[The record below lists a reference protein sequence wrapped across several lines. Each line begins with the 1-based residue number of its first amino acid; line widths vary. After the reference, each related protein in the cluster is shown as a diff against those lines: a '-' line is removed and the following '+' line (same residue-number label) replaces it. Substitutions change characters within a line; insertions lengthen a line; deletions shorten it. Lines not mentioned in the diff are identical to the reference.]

1 MRKFYI
7 VVFILML
14 EIAPVFERLGLAG
27 ELHGQVGLGLSD
39 AITQALERNP
49 EIQMARRKVES
60 ARARAGQA
68 GYLEDPEL
76 NVEAWGVP
84 LNRPLSFR
92 SSNPIVMGIR
102 QKIPFFG
109 KRALQSDM
117 AGQEVKMAEEELKA
131 KEIDI
136 ASKVRSAYADVFM
149 ASRMIEINQE
159 LLELNRQLSAT
170 AENLYRVGKAPQQDI
185 FKALLEQTDLLNK
198 LASSEKDRITSQ
210 ARFNTLLNR
219 DMTVAVGHPVDPVV
233 APLTLDYAA
242 LEKLAI
248 EQRPELRAL
257 EASIGKSQKAIELA
271 ERNRKYPDFMVGL
284 QYWVAPDQE
293 TKHMYTPMIS
303 LTIPFSPWTK
313 GKHDYEVQEAIA
325 EKQMTQ
331 SNLASMK
338 NMALLEIREGL
349 AKVEAASKA
358 ISIYRDGLLP
368 QAEQSFQATSA
379 AYQAG
384 TVNFMTLVDGQRT
397 IRDAR
402 MGYYKALM
410 EYEQSMADLE
420 RAVGKRLSQYTR
432 RGEDK

>member
-1 MRKFYI
+1 MKKFYI
-7 VVFILML
+7 VVFTLML
-14 EIAPVFERLGLAG
+14 EISPVFETLGLAG
-27 ELHGQVGLGLSD
+27 ELHGQASLGLSD

-92 SSNPIVMGIR
+92 SSNPIVLGIR

-117 AGQEVKMAEEELKA
+117 AGQEVKMAAEELKA

-170 AENLYRVGKAPQQDI
+170 AENLYRVGKAPQQDV

-293 TKHMYTPMIS
+293 TKHMYTPMVS

-313 GKHDYEVQEAIA
+313 GKHDFEVQEALA
-325 EKQMTQ
+325 EKQMAQ

-338 NMALLEIREGL
+338 NMALLEIRESL

-384 TVNFMTLVDGQRT
+384 SVNFMTLVDGQRT

-420 RAVGKRLSQYTR
+420 RAVGKRLSQ
-432 RGEDK
+432 

>member
-14 EIAPVFERLGLAG
+14 EISPVFERLGLAG

-92 SSNPIVMGIR
+92 SSNPIVLGIR

-117 AGQEVKMAEEELKA
+117 AGQEVKMAEAELKA

-149 ASRMIEINQE
+149 ASRMIEINHE

-170 AENLYRVGKAPQQDI
+170 AENLYRAGKAPQQDV

-198 LASSEKDRITSQ
+198 LASAEKDGITSQ
-210 ARFNTLLNR
+210 ARLNTLLNR

-242 LEKLAI
+242 LEKL
-248 EQRPELRAL
+248 
-257 EASIGKSQKAIELA
+257 AIELA

-313 GKHDYEVQEAIA
+313 GK
-325 EKQMTQ
+325 
-331 SNLASMK
+331 
-338 NMALLEIREGL
+338 
-349 AKVEAASKA
+349 
-358 ISIYRDGLLP
+358 
-368 QAEQSFQATSA
+368 
-379 AYQAG
+379 
-384 TVNFMTLVDGQRT
+384 
-397 IRDAR
+397 
-402 MGYYKALM
+402 
-410 EYEQSMADLE
+410 
-420 RAVGKRLSQYTR
+420 
-432 RGEDK
+432 